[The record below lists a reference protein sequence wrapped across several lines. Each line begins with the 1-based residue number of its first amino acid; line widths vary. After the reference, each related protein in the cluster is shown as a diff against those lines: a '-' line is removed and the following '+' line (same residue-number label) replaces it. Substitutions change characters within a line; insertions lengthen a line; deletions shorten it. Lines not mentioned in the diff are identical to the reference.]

1 MSEVEVEGL
10 APMTRE
16 ELDKALLEEIHS
28 PRVHAYILA
37 LESAL
42 AAAPP
47 IGPSWKS
54 LMADSVEKA
63 NALHELKG
71 KDYGHFSEYPAVV
84 LAALNFVKAK
94 RILELS
100 VKRAADPAAAPVF
113 ESLEDSCLD
122 QLNYV
127 RFLYAVLKKKG

>member
-1 MSEVEVEGL
+1 MNEVEVGGVV
-10 APMTRE
+10 AMTRE
-16 ELDKALLEEIHS
+16 ELDKALLEEIHN

-37 LESAL
+37 LEGAL

-47 IGPSWKS
+47 IGPSWQS
-54 LMADSVEKA
+54 LMADSVERA

-100 VKRAADPAAAPVF
+100 VKRAAYPDSAPAF
-113 ESLEDSCLD
+113 ESIEDSCLD